1 MMYAPFILP
10 STCILPAQK
19 ERIEHKLR
27 AKQQAFAAE
36 SRDTFERILALG
48 TSSAGADVKHLLD
61 GPSIAAVSGYV
72 TFLGN
77 ISLSSF
83 LLTVLPSNRILGHS
97 NYSVNFL
104 RTRKIRK
111 HLSAVAEDDALLIRE
126 TRGSRLTPSEIAE
139 ALSERGM

>member
-1 MMYAPFILP
+1 MYAPFILP

-72 TFLGN
+72 TF
-77 ISLSSF
+77 F
-83 LLTVLPSNRILGHS
+83 LEIFPFLPFCSPFCHPTE
-97 NYSVNFL
+97 YWA
-104 RTRKIRK
+104 TQTT
-111 HLSAVAEDDALLIRE
+111 A
-126 TRGSRLTPSEIAE
+126 
-139 ALSERGM
+139 

>member
-1 MMYAPFILP
+1 MYAPFILP

-72 TFLGN
+72 TFSWKCFPLFLFAHRFAIQQN
-77 ISLSSF
+77 IGPLK
-83 LLTVLPSNRILGHS
+83 LQRKLPSD
-97 NYSVNFL
+97 
-104 RTRKIRK
+104 
-111 HLSAVAEDDALLIRE
+111 AEDPKA
-126 TRGSRLTPSEIAE
+126 S
-139 ALSERGM
+139 